1 MGNRRIVLKQTTE
14 KIIDQEG
21 GFLNFLGPII
31 KHVLTPISGNVL
43 LLLGVTAVVSASDA
57 AIQNKIYESGMT
69 AMIIW
74 NKEMKNIMKMV
85 TSLEE
90 TGLLIKSV
98 SNKIE
103 NEANKQKVDF
113 LAC

>member
-1 MGNRRIVLKQTTE
+1 MGSLVTVTNNEIKNIIKVIRYLGNRRIVLKQTTE

-31 KHVLTPISGNVL
+31 KHVLIPISENVL

-69 AMIIW
+69 AMII
-74 NKEMKNIMKMV
+74 
-85 TSLEE
+85 
-90 TGLLIKSV
+90 
-98 SNKIE
+98 
-103 NEANKQKVDF
+103 
-113 LAC
+113 

>member
-1 MGNRRIVLKQTTE
+1 MGNGRIVLKHTTE
-14 KIIDQEG
+14 KIIEQEG

-31 KHVLTPISGNVL
+31 KHVLTPISENVL
-43 LLLGVTAVVSASDA
+43 LLLGVTAVVSVSDA
-57 AIQNKIYESGMT
+57 AIQNKIYGSGMT
-69 AMIIW
+69 TMIIW

-90 TGLLIKSV
+90 PGLLIKGV
-98 SNKIE
+98 SNTIE
-103 NEANKQKVDF
+103 NEANKQKVGF

>member
-1 MGNRRIVLKQTTE
+1 MGNGRIVLKQTTE
-14 KIIDQEG
+14 QIIDQEG

-31 KHVLTPISGNVL
+31 KHVLTPISENVL

-57 AIQNKIYESGMT
+57 AIQNNIYGSGMT
-69 AMIIW
+69 TMIIW

-90 TGLLIKSV
+90 PGLLIKGV
-98 SNKIE
+98 SNAIE
-103 NEANKQKVDF
+103 NEANKQKVGF